1 MLVAPDVGNSMD
13 LMDEHPKINGHRGLV
28 QDLQFSP
35 FFENILATASSD
47 CTAKVWILPEDGLQ
61 SDLDESNAYVDLRA
75 HQKSVMFCKWN
86 PSVNFSL
93 ATASMD

>member
-1 MLVAPDVGNSMD
+1 MGSVLVAPDVGNSMD

-47 CTAKVWILPEDGLQ
+47 CTAKVWICQRMDYSRILM
-61 SDLDESNAYVDLRA
+61 RA
-75 HQKSVMFCKWN
+75 M
-86 PSVNFSL
+86 L
-93 ATASMD
+93 MLI